1 MRRVVHGAYMQLL
14 PASALTSTIEAHP
27 MYGHHNWSQG
37 QACQA
42 VNTEV
47 LQRQKSV
54 LFTRFV
60 Q

>member
-1 MRRVVHGAYMQLL
+1 MQLL
-14 PASALTSTIEAHP
+14 PASALTSTIEAHL